1 LVQTDEEI
9 QKLKY
14 VVISVIGSHAGEPL
28 EEIFLRKI
36 TDITR
41 TGKTFWIINSTKAS
55 LKLINQMK
63 KTALKENKDIFCIF
77 IEPSQKGGSADTKL
91 SEPAKE
97 YSEDKQIWQ
106 SFDEKTSP
114 VTGKMTTNSY
124 AMVFEKISL
133 IESELKLN
141 LWDYA
146 DFDNQ
151 NEPIKLN
158 QFRSSFCGIQK
169 NMFDNP
175 NKMKSNLR
183 KIVAV
188 AKLYSVGAIW
198 LR

>member
-1 LVQTDEEI
+1 MVQIEEI
-9 QKLKY
+9 QKSKY
-14 VVISVIGSHAGEPL
+14 VIISVIGPHAGEPL
-28 EEIFLRKI
+28 NQIFSRKM
-36 TDITR
+36 TDVKKA
-41 TGKTFWIINSTKAS
+41 GKTFWVISSNKAS
-55 LKLINQMK
+55 LELIHQMK
-63 KTALKENKDIFCIF
+63 TNALKENKDIFCIF
-77 IEPSQKGGSADTKL
+77 IEPRKPGTSHDTKH
-91 SEPAKE
+91 SEHAKE
-97 YSEDKQIWQ
+97 YSEDNKIWQ

-188 AKLYSVGAIW
+188 AKLHSVGAIW

>member
-1 LVQTDEEI
+1 MAQTEEDI
-9 QKLKY
+9 QKSKY
-14 VVISVIGSHAGEPL
+14 VVISVIGPHAGEPL
-28 EEIFLRKI
+28 KEIFLRKI
-36 TDITR
+36 TDIER
-41 TGKTFWIINSTKAS
+41 TGKTFWIINSTKAN
-55 LKLINQMK
+55 LKLITQMK
-63 KTALKENKDIFCIF
+63 KMALKENKDVFCIF
-77 IEPSQKGGSADTKL
+77 IEPSQKGGSANTKL

-124 AMVFEKISL
+124 AMVFKKISL

-141 LWDYA
+141 LWNYA

-151 NEPIKLN
+151 NEPINLN

-169 NMFDNP
+169 NMFDNS

-188 AKLYSVGAIW
+188 AKLHQIGAVW